1 MEKEKTF
8 YSFNQDCT
16 YISIGNKKGFLIYQ
30 VYPLIKISKRGI
42 LKYNNQKKNKNKI
55 IEME

>member
-42 LKYNNQKKNKNKI
+42 LKYNNQKKNKN
-55 IEME
+55 